1 MLNLWGMLLKQPLKN
16 GQYHRPLDFWRT
28 LLSIQPLQKVSWPC
42 GCNPVRFLKVW
53 MFWKRGRCYPLFAG
67 SGSLCCQS
75 VLARTTCLRVT
86 WKLGWSSDQIVSWSQ
101 IATYSLCSHNQWNI
115 LPKQSGWNFIEMKK
129 IRLELASVL
138 VQVDTLKTN
147 TDIKNSTS
155 FKSFSNG
162 KPGKPTD
169 FRLHFGRH
177 LTQEEA
183 CQRCGPTAEMGP
195 TKSTRKD
202 RLTSF
207 SPPLSD
213 RLFS

>member
-1 MLNLWGMLLKQPLKN
+1 M
-16 GQYHRPLDFWRT
+16 
-28 LLSIQPLQKVSWPC
+28 LSIVCRLRKPPLSICSCK
-42 GCNPVRFLKVW
+42 NN
-53 MFWKRGRCYPLFAG
+53 MFAG
-67 SGSLCCQS
+67 HLKAWLIIGPNSLLVTNCNLFIVFTQS
-75 VLARTTCLRVT
+75 MEHPSETIRVEF
-86 WKLGWSSDQIVSWSQ
+86 LGN
-101 IATYSLCSHNQWNI
+101 A
-115 LPKQSGWNFIEMKK
+115 K

-138 VQVDTLKTN
+138 VQVDTFKTN

-162 KPGKPTD
+162 KPGKLPTD

-213 RLFS
+213 RMFS